1 MVKPLASH
9 VRPLRKLFMRRIFF
23 VGLGWTLITIGV
35 VIVPVPLPIPLIGIG
50 PILIGCAILTAHSK
64 SFRRGL
70 QRVRLRF
77 VWLSRQFDMFTERG
91 PLAVRHMVRRT
102 HPVVI
107 MRHARMRNRQKS
119 ADLGDSVR
127 SDFHS
132 AV

>member
-1 MVKPLASH
+1 MVKPLGRHRTS
-9 VRPLRKLFMRRIFF
+9 LRKLFMRRIFF
-23 VGLGWTLITIGV
+23 VGLGWTLIVIVV
-35 VIVPVPLPIPLIGIG
+35 VIVPIPLPIPLIGIG

-77 VWLSRQFDMFTERG
+77 AWLSRRFDDFTERG

-102 HPVVI
+102 RPVVI

-119 ADLGDSVR
+119 ADVGDTIR
-127 SDFHS
+127 TEFHR

>member
-1 MVKPLASH
+1 
-9 VRPLRKLFMRRIFF
+9 MRRIFF
-23 VGLGWTLITIGV
+23 VALGWTLITIGV
-35 VIVPVPLPIPLIGIG
+35 VIVPIPLPIPLIGIG

-70 QRVRLRF
+70 QRTRARF
-77 VWLSRQFDMFTERG
+77 AWLSRRFDQFTERG

-107 MRHARMRNRQKS
+107 MRHARMRARQKS
-119 ADLGDSVR
+119 TDVGDTIR